1 MQLFSK
7 PLLANTS
14 RNLQRFGLGVAVM
27 ASALASQSDAQTTFP
42 RTNAVPTLTARAI
55 TASQTI
61 NRVHRYSLDESGNLN
76 GQITVTD
83 DKPNNIGIYAM
94 QDNQVVYR
102 STTNASGEFTIAEIT
117 PGRYSIVVAGRNQLA
132 VQGIMIDRVASE
144 NTNGIIQ
151 LSTIQTGYQGIRDLV
166 STALPKQIVDH
177 LSTAEDTTQQV
188 SATLSDAPIANQVRI
203 INGSIRGQIVSLAD
217 ASNAEGTTVHLLQN
231 NKPVAQVEIDDQG
244 IFTIPDV
251 EAGAYDFIATAD
263 SGLAAMRIQA
273 IARDK
278 PMKMVSFTQQQAL
291 TDLNISLAEVCH
303 CNPAPIDCPCN
314 PDPVPPQQ
322 VALEPCSL
330 CSIEYASESIGFGG
344 ANGGVGGA
352 TGNFSN
358 VSGNVLGNR
367 GIIGVRGAATAG
379 RSSAFGLSRL
389 LTIASIAGTATAIAV
404 DDDND
409 TVPASNANN

>member
-42 RTNAVPTLTARAI
+42 RTNAVPTLAARAI

-76 GQITVTD
+76 GQITVTG

-177 LSTAEDTTQQV
+177 LGTAEDTTQQV

-291 TDLNISLAEVCH
+291 TDLNISLAEDCP
-303 CNPAPIDCPCN
+303 CNPAPIAN
-314 PDPVPPQQ
+314 VPPQQ
-322 VALEPCSL
+322 VALEPSSL
-330 CSIEYASESIGFGG
+330 SSIEYASESIGFGG
-344 ANGGVGGA
+344 ANGAVGGA

-389 LTIASIAGTATAIAV
+389 LTIASIAGTATALAV
-404 DDDND
+404 DDDDND